1 MAVEKVNAEVFLL
14 KRGSGWK
21 VGSSI
26 VCLWIV
32 LLLAGCGS
40 LAPLQKSAEKSPGAD
55 ARPVLRIGA
64 SPFESVAKTRDQLQE
79 LMGFLEKRT
88 GMRLELMVTQDYQGL
103 IDKMGRLELD
113 FALLGPF
120 GYVQANAKSGAQAFV
135 GVQNNVTGKY
145 YQSLIIT
152 HVDSGI
158 RSLPEL
164 KGRSFAFVDQSS
176 TSGYLIPRAVLR
188 KQGIDPA
195 LDLLPVMFVGRHDAA
210 VLAVKKRT
218 VDAAAVSQTIFN
230 SMLRKGLFGQQ
241 ELVILHQSEP
251 IPGSVWAFRPGVSPE
266 LIDTVSRALLEAK
279 AENALGVFGR
289 DIGSFFVT
297 DDRAYDIIREAA
309 QMKLP
314 TRK

>member
-1 MAVEKVNAEVFLL
+1 ML
-14 KRGSGWK
+14 KRGRGWK
-21 VGSSI
+21 ASSII

-40 LAPLQKSAEKSPGAD
+40 VVPLQKSTDKLPGTD
-55 ARPVLRIGA
+55 GRPVLRIGV

-88 GMRLELMVTQDYQGL
+88 GMRVELMVTEDYQGM
-103 IDKMGRLELD
+103 IDKMGRRELE
-113 FALLGPF
+113 FALLGPL
-120 GYVQANAKSGAQAFV
+120 GYVQANEKFGAQAFA
-135 GVQNNVTGKY
+135 GIENNATGKY
-145 YQSLIIT
+145 YRSLIIT

-176 TSGYLIPRAVLR
+176 TSGYLIPRAILR

-195 LDLLPVMFVGRHDAA
+195 LNLLPVMFVGQHDAA

-218 VDAAAVSQTIFN
+218 VDAAAVSQTIFS

-251 IPGSVWAFRPGVSPE
+251 IPGSVWAFRPDVSPE
-266 LIDTVSRALLEAK
+266 LIEMVSRALLEAK

-289 DIGSFFVT
+289 DIGSFAAT
-297 DDRAYDIIREAA
+297 DDRAYDIVREAA

-314 TRK
+314 VRK